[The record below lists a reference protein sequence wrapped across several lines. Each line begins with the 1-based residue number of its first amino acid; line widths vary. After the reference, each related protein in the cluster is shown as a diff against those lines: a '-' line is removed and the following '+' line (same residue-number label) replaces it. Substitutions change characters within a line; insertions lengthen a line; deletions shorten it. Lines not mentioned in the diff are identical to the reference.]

1 MERPV
6 SLREAH
12 EVVSSTEGPLQIL
25 GGATKADWGNPPRRS
40 TPLSTL
46 GLAGVREHDPAD
58 MTATVGAGTRLSN
71 LQARLA
77 EAGQWLPLDPP
88 GEMATVGGIFA
99 TNDSGPM
106 RHGYGSLRELVI
118 GMTVVLADGTVARS
132 GGRVIKNVAG
142 YDLCRLFCGALGT
155 LGLVVELTLRLHP
168 RPAAERTLIM
178 PTDAEGAQRAA
189 QALLHAPLEPVA
201 VDHDGSRLYVTFH
214 GGEEAVAGQA
224 SRAVDLLG
232 PMDTGERDLA
242 AIMAGAKGDTVLRLG
257 VAPDHYARTV
267 ALVQRLGDEVR
278 LETRVAAQVGLGLIH
293 VRWRGDAIPPVRA
306 LRAALAVHGGYAVVR
321 RRSEAA
327 RGIDGFGAPPS
338 GIDVMRR
345 VKRQLDPRAR
355 WAPGRYLDW

>member
-1 MERPV
+1 MYRPV
-6 SLREAH
+6 NLGEAQ
-12 EVVSSTEGPLQIL
+12 EVVASSEGPLQIQ
-25 GGATKADWGNPPRRS
+25 GGGTKVEWGNPPRPS

-58 MTATVGAGTRLSN
+58 MTATVGAGTRLVD

-77 EAGQWLPLDPP
+77 EAGQWLALDPP
-88 GEMATVGGIFA
+88 EEHATLGGIFA

-118 GMTVVLADGTVARS
+118 GMTMVLADGTVARS

-168 RPAAERTLIM
+168 RPAAACTLVM
-178 PTDAEGAQRAA
+178 PADPNGAQRAA

-201 VDHDGSRLYVTFH
+201 IDHDGAHLYVTFH
-214 GGEEAVAGQA
+214 GSEEAVAGQA
-224 SRAVDLLG
+224 SRATDLLG
-232 PMDTGERDLA
+232 PMDVGHRDLEA
-242 AIMAGAKGDTVLRLG
+242 TIAGAPGDTVLRVG
-257 VAPDHYARTV
+257 VAPDHYATTV
-267 ALVQRLGDEVR
+267 ALVKRLGDEAR
-278 LETRVAAQVGLGLIH
+278 LETRIAAQVGLGLIH
-293 VRWRGDAIPPVRA
+293 VRWRGDQVPPVRA
-306 LRAALAVHGGYAVVR
+306 LREALTGHGGYAVVR

-327 RGIDGFGAPPS
+327 RGIDGFGATPS

-345 VKRQLDPRAR
+345 VKHELDPRAR